1 MVQGV
6 KASARKQ
13 DRKNSQHQQIK
24 TKNPVVAIRKIHRGK
39 RGIEKGNY
47 PWSSQVTR
55 TRVWVLSTFM
65 LFLPALCSL
74 TSVC

>member
-47 PWSSQVTR
+47 PETFLG
-55 TRVWVLSTFM
+55 LSIFM
-65 LFLPALCSL
+65 LFVPARCSL